1 MAVNY
6 HHEDCYLGKEKPG
19 FPTRDC
25 RQCELLDNMTACKET
40 VAKLELAAQ
49 RMMQTI
55 RSLEKECDRLERLY
69 SNGVQS

>member
-25 RQCELLDNMTACKET
+25 RQCELLDNITACKET
-40 VAKLELAAQ
+40 VAKLEHTTAV
-49 RMMQTI
+49 MMKTI
-55 RSLEKECDRLERLY
+55 RELEKECDRLERLY

>member
-25 RQCELLDNMTACKET
+25 RQCELLDNITACKET
-40 VAKLELAAQ
+40 VARLEHAAQ
-49 RMMQTI
+49 SMMKTI
-55 RSLEKECDRLERLY
+55 RELEKECDRLERLY
-69 SNGVQS
+69 SNGI

>member
-1 MAVNY
+1 MSTNY

-25 RQCELLDNMTACKET
+25 RQCELLDNITACKET
-40 VAKLELAAQ
+40 VAKLEHAAQ
-49 RMMQTI
+49 GMMKTI
-55 RSLEKECDRLERLY
+55 RELEKECDRLERLY